1 MPISG
6 SWVNRKPCRSH
17 KCNLEICSAQYEH
30 KTTLIQIKKRRNKQG
45 KETRGYLIRAE
56 QKDQT
61 QIQIQAATLFV
72 GRHSVLSFFN
82 HSQGSPCR
90 AASDGTQFDCPNS
103 RCRFLGAN
111 ILTFACRQFSCLVI
125 WQIMQ
130 CDTRVWIITPH
141 EQIFTTHA

>member
-30 KTTLIQIKKRRNKQG
+30 KTTLIQSE
-45 KETRGYLIRAE
+45 KEEINRVRKPGGYLIRAE

-72 GRHSVLSFFN
+72 GRRSVLSFFN

-90 AASDGTQFDCPNS
+90 AAGDGTQFDRPNS

-111 ILTFACRQFSCLVI
+111 ILTFACSQFSCLVI

-130 CDTRVWIITPH
+130 CDLH
-141 EQIFTTHA
+141 EYR